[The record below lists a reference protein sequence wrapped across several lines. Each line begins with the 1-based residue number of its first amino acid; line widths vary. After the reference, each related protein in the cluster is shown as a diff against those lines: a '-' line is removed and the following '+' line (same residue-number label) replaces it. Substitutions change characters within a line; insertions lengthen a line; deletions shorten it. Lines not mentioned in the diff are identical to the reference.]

1 MDETYRKIAD
11 LIRASK
17 TFIVTSHIAPDGDAI
32 GCQLAIYSV
41 LNRLG
46 KNVRVI
52 SEDGVPDNFAF
63 LEGSADVRTGDGQP
77 AEVAIVVDSSGL
89 DRIGR
94 VSGVVAKCG
103 TIVNIDHHRSNES
116 FGRLNLVDTGAGST
130 AEIVYILLKMIAAP
144 LTEGEASAL
153 MGGIMTDTGC
163 FRFPTT
169 SSRTMRIG
177 AELLDLGAHPYRLAS
192 EIFWNKN
199 VAGMKLLSEALATIE
214 TTDGGRVATMEVTR
228 TMMEESGADHVDTE
242 GFANYPRLIK
252 GVFVGVLLRELEEG
266 HFRVSLRSKETVDV
280 NEIAHAFGGG
290 GHQTAA
296 GFRIDGNLDEVKRR
310 IRKEISRYLTDNGSP
325 RDVR

>member
-11 LIRASK
+11 LIATSR
-17 TFIVTSHIAPDGDAI
+17 TFIITSHIAPDGDAI

-41 LNRLG
+41 LKRLG
-46 KNVRVI
+46 KEPRVI
-52 SEDGVPDNFAF
+52 SEDGVPGNFTF
-63 LEGSADVRTGDGQP
+63 LEGSADVENADGPP
-77 AEVAIVVDSSGL
+77 ADVAIVVDSSGL
-89 DRIGR
+89 DRIGA

-103 TIVNIDHHRSNES
+103 TVVNMDHHRSNGF
-116 FGRLNLVDTGAGST
+116 FGDINLVDTDAGAT
-130 AEIVYILLKMIAAP
+130 AEIVYILLNMIAAP

-169 SSRTMRIG
+169 SSRTLRIG
-177 AELLDLGAHPYRLAS
+177 AELLDLGARPYSLAS

-214 TTDGGRVATMEVTR
+214 TTDGGMVATMDVTR
-228 TMMEESGADHVDTE
+228 AMMEDSGADHVDTE

-252 GVFVGVLLRELEEG
+252 GVLVGVLLRELDRG
-266 HFRVSLRSKETVDV
+266 HFRVSLRSKETIDV
-280 NEIAHAFGGG
+280 NEIAQAFGGG

-296 GFRIDGNLDEVKRR
+296 GFRIDGDLGEVKRR
-310 IRKEISRYLTDNGSP
+310 IRQEVSRHITEAGP
-325 RDVR
+325 PGEAR